1 MRMSVDTDYQR
12 ELSKAKRD
20 PKLWWDQCGN
30 IISATL
36 WAFGAWMMVT
46 TLLFSALSLGLF
58 LSLDADSPISIPDL
72 QEAAWN
78 LLSVTS
84 VLAAGV
90 VALFG
95 LPRKMKNVFALHAH
109 DRFRRN
115 ERIIQDIS
123 TSIDVT
129 ETLLVKHGLISENDV
144 ECRKAGLRRGRL
156 L

>member
-1 MRMSVDTDYQR
+1 
-12 ELSKAKRD
+12 
-20 PKLWWDQCGN
+20 
-30 IISATL
+30 
-36 WAFGAWMMVT
+36 MMVT

>member
-1 MRMSVDTDYQR
+1 MSVDTDYQH
-12 ELSKAKRD
+12 ELSKAKRV
-20 PKLWWDQCGN
+20 PELWWDQFNN

-36 WAFGAWMMVT
+36 WAFGVWIIVN
-46 TLLFSALSLGLF
+46 TLLFGALSFGLF
-58 LSLDADSPISIPDL
+58 LSLDATSPISILNL

-78 LLSVTS
+78 LISVTS

-90 VALFG
+90 IALFG
-95 LPRKMKNVFALHAH
+95 FPRKIKNVFALHAH
-109 DRFRRN
+109 DRCRRN

-144 ECRKAGLRRGRL
+144 ECRKAGLQPGRL